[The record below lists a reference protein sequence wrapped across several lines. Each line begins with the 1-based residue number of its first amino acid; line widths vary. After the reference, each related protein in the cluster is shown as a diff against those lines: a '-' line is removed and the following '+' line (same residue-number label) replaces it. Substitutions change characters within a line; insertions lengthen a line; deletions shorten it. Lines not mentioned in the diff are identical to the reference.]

1 MSDGPYRNR
10 FAAMDAMTDEDRAAA
25 RALSTASFEK
35 TFPPRRRESVGG
47 GALQYSPHGP
57 ITDPIEQIT
66 RSPHQCEAWVRMREK
81 ARRDI
86 AEHKAHI
93 DTIERLARMLE
104 VDEETESTVVVEANG
119 RDDFAAERSQF
130 ERLLKRFTAL
140 TKQETR

>member
-1 MSDGPYRNR
+1 MSDGPYRDR
-10 FAAMDAMTDEDRAAA
+10 YAAMAAMSDEDRAAA

-35 TFPPRRRESVGG
+35 TFPPLLVEFAG

-57 ITDPIEQIT
+57 LTDPIEQIT
-66 RSPHQCEAWVRMREK
+66 RSPHECPAWVRRREK
-81 ARRDI
+81 ARREI